1 MDSNISRKPLWT
13 IPWGVSEGFIIAFGL
28 LLVSFGLEIIFPFSN
43 VSKPHFPNSLYFL
56 IGFGIFIFLTSFF
69 SGQIVLLNGFRR

>member
-1 MDSNISRKPLWT
+1 
-13 IPWGVSEGFIIAFGL
+13 
-28 LLVSFGLEIIFPFSN
+28 GLEIIFPFSN